1 MATASVAT
9 SRIQVPAD
17 ALSTRL
23 VSLDVFRG
31 LTMAAMVVVNN
42 PGDGGHVYWPLEHA
56 AWDGWTPTDLIF
68 PFFLF
73 IVGVAITLSRKS
85 AAWGTTLRRSALIVG
100 IGWALAL
107 YPRFNFAQWRLPG
120 VLPRIGVCYLA
131 AAAIYKTTGGGAGD
145 RLRQAVIFTT
155 AAVAL
160 CVGYWFWMTHVP
172 TPGGIVG
179 DLTPDGN
186 WGAYVDRA
194 VFGTPHLWSVSKTWD
209 PEGLLSTIP
218 AVATTL
224 LGIVTGLWLR
234 ADASPERKT
243 AGLLAA
249 AAAGIAIGYA
259 WNPYFPINK
268 NLWTS
273 SYVFFT
279 AGAASLLLALCYWAI
294 DVRGWRGWTKPFVI
308 LGTNAIT
315 LFAASALLV
324 KTLLSITVGEVDG
337 EPLSLWSFLYARGF
351 EPFFDPYIASLLFAL
366 ANLAILF
373 VLLAWMYRRRLFLR
387 V

>member
-1 MATASVAT
+1 
-9 SRIQVPAD
+9 
-17 ALSTRL
+17 
-23 VSLDVFRG
+23 
-31 LTMAAMVVVNN
+31 
-42 PGDGGHVYWPLEHA
+42 
-56 AWDGWTPTDLIF
+56 
-68 PFFLF
+68 
-73 IVGVAITLSRKS
+73 
-85 AAWGTTLRRSALIVG
+85 
-100 IGWALAL
+100 
-107 YPRFNFAQWRLPG
+107 
-120 VLPRIGVCYLA
+120 
-131 AAAIYKTTGGGAGD
+131 
-145 RLRQAVIFTT
+145 
-155 AAVAL
+155 
-160 CVGYWFWMTHVP
+160 VP